1 MLTFKGFSGINN
13 VLPAERLGN
22 DALTT
27 ATNVNIGLTGELSR
41 RTGYASVSNDAH
53 TNLYQADDY
62 LLATVGLNGDLTA
75 IRQGGNTV
83 VYPSLGH
90 DRVWY
95 CTLPE
100 GRVAFSNGLI
110 NGVTDGVTASSWGV
124 PIPPSTG
131 ALTEVAGN
139 LFDGEYQW
147 QLTYVRLSDGKEG
160 GVAYSGAPV
169 SITTGGVFLSGLPA
183 LADHRINVYLTS
195 HNGGEAYFA
204 GSTTNTIF
212 TFTGANDD
220 LVLPCRT
227 DFHKPAP
234 AGRCLAE
241 WRGRVLVAVDNVLYA
256 SVPNNQELFNV
267 RRDFK
272 QFVDPITTVVP
283 VDDGIYVGTTKEL
296 AFIGGV
302 QFDNLAYR
310 KVANGPVALGSGVA
324 VRGELIK
331 QGEGAG
337 LGKAMVCIA
346 DGRIVAGFNGGG
358 VVRMT
363 EGRYYTDVAEVF
375 AFFRSNNGIPQYVA
389 IPR

>member
-1 MLTFKGFSGINN
+1 MLTFKNFSGINN
-13 VLPAERLGN
+13 VIPAERLGES
-22 DALTT
+22 DLTV
-27 ATNVNIGLTGELSR
+27 ATNVDIGLTGEVSR
-41 RTGYASVSNDAH
+41 RAGYARISEDAH
-53 TNLYQADDY
+53 TNLFQADGF
-62 LLATVGLNGDLTA
+62 LLATVGLNGDLKNLTT
-75 IRQGGNTV
+75 NTV
-83 VYPSLGH
+83 LYPSVGH

-95 CTLPE
+95 CALPD

-110 NGVTDGVTASSWGV
+110 CGLTNGATRSSWGA
-124 PIPPSTG
+124 PTPPSTG
-131 ALTEVAGN
+131 ALTEVAGA
-139 LFDGEYQW
+139 LMPGQYRW
-147 QLTYVRLSDGKEG
+147 QITYVRLSDGREG
-160 GVAYSGAPV
+160 GPAYSGAPV
-169 SITTGGVFLSGLPA
+169 QVDSGGVFLSGLPT
-183 LADHRINVYLTS
+183 LAGHEINVYLTS
-195 HNGGEAYFA
+195 QDSSEAYFA
-204 GSTTNTIF
+204 GSTPGSIF
-212 TFTGANDD
+212 TFVGSNAD
-220 LVLPCRT
+220 LVQPCRT
-227 DFHKPAP
+227 DFHEPAP

-272 QFVDPITTVVP
+272 QFVDPITAVVP

-310 KVANGPVALGSGVA
+310 KVVNGPVALGSGVA

-358 VVRMT
+358 IVRMT
-363 EGRYYTDVAEVF
+363 EGRYCTDVAEVF

>member
-1 MLTFKGFSGINN
+1 M
-13 VLPAERLGN
+13 
-22 DALTT
+22 
-27 ATNVNIGLTGELSR
+27 
-41 RTGYASVSNDAH
+41 
-53 TNLYQADDY
+53 
-62 LLATVGLNGDLTA
+62 
-75 IRQGGNTV
+75 
-83 VYPSLGH
+83 
-90 DRVWY
+90 
-95 CTLPE
+95 
-100 GRVAFSNGLI
+100 
-110 NGVTDGVTASSWGV
+110 
-124 PIPPSTG
+124 
-131 ALTEVAGN
+131 
-139 LFDGEYQW
+139 
-147 QLTYVRLSDGKEG
+147 
-160 GVAYSGAPV
+160 
-169 SITTGGVFLSGLPA
+169 
-183 LADHRINVYLTS
+183 
-195 HNGGEAYFA
+195 
-204 GSTTNTIF
+204 
-212 TFTGANDD
+212 
-220 LVLPCRT
+220 
-227 DFHKPAP
+227 
-234 AGRCLAE
+234 
-241 WRGRVLVAVDNVLYA
+241 
-256 SVPNNQELFNV
+256 